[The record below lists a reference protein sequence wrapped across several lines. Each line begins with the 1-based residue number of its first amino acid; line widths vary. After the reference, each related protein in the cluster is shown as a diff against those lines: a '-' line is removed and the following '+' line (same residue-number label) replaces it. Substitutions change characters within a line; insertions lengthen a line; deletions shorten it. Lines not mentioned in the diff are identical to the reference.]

1 MASEKT
7 QDDSTVAGGPP
18 ESRAA
23 SSAAWRAATAPPFR
37 VLVVCIGNVCRSPL
51 GERLLRAALPGER
64 FVVESAGVNG
74 LEGLGMSPEA
84 AVELVAL
91 GGDASGF
98 VARRLTEQM
107 VRDADLVLAATGEIR
122 SRVLGETPSALR
134 RAFTVREFAALLDEV
149 DPAVDGS
156 AEELRA
162 LVARAAAARSRV
174 RLEDPDIPDPYRRP
188 AEAHA
193 LAARL
198 MAAAVDRIAKGLDR

>member
-7 QDDSTVAGGPP
+7 QDDSTVTGEPV
-18 ESRAA
+18 
-23 SSAAWRAATAPPFR
+23 TAPAFR
-37 VLVVCIGNVCRSPL
+37 VLFVCIGNVCRSPL
-51 GERLLRAALPGER
+51 GERLLRAALPEER
-64 FVVESAGVNG
+64 FVVESAGING
-74 LEGLGMSPEA
+74 LEGSAMSPEA
-84 AVELVAL
+84 AGELVAL

-107 VRDADLVLAATGEIR
+107 VRDADLVLAATVEIR

-134 RAFTVREFAALLDEV
+134 RTFTVREFAALLDEV
-149 DPAVDGS
+149 DPALDGTPG
-156 AEELRA
+156 ELRG

>member
-1 MASEKT
+1 MASQKT
-7 QDDSTVAGGPP
+7 QDDSTVAAGPV
-18 ESRAA
+18 
-23 SSAAWRAATAPPFR
+23 TAPAFR
-37 VLVVCIGNVCRSPL
+37 VLFVCIGNVCRSPL
-51 GERLLRAALPGER
+51 GERLLRAALPEER
-64 FVVESAGVNG
+64 FVVESAGING
-74 LEGLGMSPEA
+74 LEGSAMSPEA
-84 AVELVAL
+84 AGELVAL

-107 VRDADLVLAATGEIR
+107 VRDADLVLAATTEIR

-134 RAFTVREFAALLDEV
+134 RTFTVREFAALLDEV
-149 DPAVDGS
+149 DPALDGNPG
-156 AEELRA
+156 ELRG